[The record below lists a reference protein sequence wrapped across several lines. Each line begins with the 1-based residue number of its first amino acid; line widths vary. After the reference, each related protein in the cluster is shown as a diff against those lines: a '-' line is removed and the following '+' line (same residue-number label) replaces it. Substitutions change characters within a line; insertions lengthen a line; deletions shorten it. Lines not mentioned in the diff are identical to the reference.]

1 MSYYSS
7 VNCKDCVLPRIMY
20 NYDRNFL
27 DVPIDEIPIKF
38 YLLFSFT
45 LFFLGILGIVFNR
58 KNLINLMLS
67 VELMLF
73 GASLNF
79 IFFSMYWGVY
89 SGYIFALL
97 IITVAAADSAIGLGI
112 FIASFYVK
120 RSIAFESFSS
130 LKG

>member
-1 MSYYSS
+1 MSAFRVSY
-7 VNCKDCVLPRIMY
+7 VKECVLVEFMY
-20 NYDRNFL
+20 DSDRLFL
-27 DVPIDEIPIKF
+27 SVPVDEIPINF
-38 YLLFSFT
+38 FLIFSFT

-112 FIASFYVK
+112 LVAAFYVK
-120 RSIAFESFSS
+120 RNIAFESFSS

>member
-1 MSYYSS
+1 
-7 VNCKDCVLPRIMY
+7 MY

-79 IFFSMYWGVY
+79 IFFSMY
-89 SGYIFALL
+89 
-97 IITVAAADSAIGLGI
+97 
-112 FIASFYVK
+112 
-120 RSIAFESFSS
+120 
-130 LKG
+130 